1 MRCEETSEMAA
12 ETTTLRQLLDAGQ
25 SPWLDNISRVMLRD
39 GAFQA
44 LLDRGIVGMTS
55 NPSIFQKAIGGS
67 DAYDD
72 ELRRLVRAGKDAAAI
87 YDDLVLDDIRAAA
100 ALLRPVYERTG
111 GRDGYVSIEVA
122 PALADDTERT
132 LREARRLFSYLNLP
146 NVMIKIPGTPAGIPA
161 IRQAIAD
168 GINVNVTLLFA
179 VANYRAVA
187 AAYIGGLEER
197 AAAGWSIGGIASVA
211 SFFVSRVDTAVDT
224 RLDAL
229 IARGADN
236 GARRELAALKGT
248 AAVANAVV
256 AYAAFREIFSGP
268 RWAALA
274 ARGAR
279 AQRPLWASTSMK
291 DPARRD
297 VCYVEEL
304 IGPDTVD
311 TMPDATIAAVLD
323 HGVVRRTLDADVAGA
338 RATLERLARAGV
350 DLDEV
355 TDALQRDGVAQFAAA
370 FDDLNRTIAAKR
382 AEMVAPAR

>member
-1 MRCEETSEMAA
+1 M
-12 ETTTLRQLLDAGQ
+12 TTTRTTLELLLDAGQ
-25 SPWLDNISRVMLRD
+25 SPWLDNITRTMLRD

-72 ELRRLVRAGKDAAAI
+72 ELQRLVRAGKDAAAI

-100 ALLRPVYERTG
+100 ALLRPTYERTD

-122 PALADDTERT
+122 PALADDTEKT

-168 GINVNVTLLFA
+168 GINVNVTLLFGVTGYRD
-179 VANYRAVA
+179 VAE
-187 AAYIGGLEER
+187 AYLAGLEER
-197 AAAGWSIGGIASVA
+197 AAAGWSLGRVASVA
-211 SFFVSRVDTAVDT
+211 SFFVSRVDAAVDA

-229 IARGADN
+229 LDALGGREADD
-236 GARRELAALKGT
+236 GTRREFTALKGT
-248 AAVANAVV
+248 AAIANATL
-256 AYAAFREIFSGP
+256 AYAAFREIFSSS
-268 RWAALA
+268 RWEALA
-274 ARGAR
+274 ALDAR
-279 AQRPLWASTSMK
+279 PQRPLWASTSMK
-291 DPARRD
+291 DSGRRD
-297 VCYVEEL
+297 VLYVEEL

-311 TMPDATIAAVLD
+311 TMPDATIAAFLD
-323 HGVVRRTLDADVAGA
+323 HGVVRRTLDADGAGA
-338 RATLERLARAGV
+338 RVTFDRLARAGV
-350 DLDEV
+350 DLGEV

-370 FDDLNRTIAAKR
+370 FDDLNKTIAAKR
-382 AEMVAPAR
+382 AGMLTHAG

>member
-1 MRCEETSEMAA
+1 MMTGHM
-12 ETTTLRQLLDAGQ
+12 TPLQQLLDQGQ
-25 SPWLDNISRVMLRD
+25 SPWLDNISRALLRD
-39 GAFQA
+39 GTFQA

-72 ELRRLVRAGKDAAAI
+72 ELRRLVRAGTSAADI

-132 LREARRLFSYLNLP
+132 LREARRLFSYLNRP
-146 NVMIKIPGTPAGIPA
+146 NVMIKIPGTPAGVPA

-179 VANYRAVA
+179 VESYRAVA
-187 AAYIGGLEER
+187 EAYLAGLEER

-229 IARGADN
+229 IEGAGDAARTAALG
-236 GARRELAALKGT
+236 ALKGT
-248 AAVANAVV
+248 AAIANARI
-256 AYAAFREIFSGP
+256 AYAAFAEVFAGP

-274 ARGAR
+274 AKGAR
-279 AQRPLWASTSMK
+279 TQRPLWASTSVK
-291 DPARRD
+291 TPGVRD
-297 VCYVEEL
+297 VRYVEEL

-323 HGVVRRTLDADVAGA
+323 HGVVRRTLDADIAGA
-338 RATLERLARAGV
+338 RATLDRLARAGIH
-350 DLDEV
+350 LDEI
-355 TDALQRDGVAQFAAA
+355 TERLQRDGVAQFAAA
-370 FDDLNRTIAAKR
+370 FDDLNRTITAKR
-382 AEMVAPAR
+382 ADMLAPTR

>member
-1 MRCEETSEMAA
+1 MAA
-12 ETTTLRQLLDAGQ
+12 DKTTLQRLLDQGQ
-25 SPWLDNISRVMLRD
+25 SPWLDNISRAMLRD
-39 GAFQA
+39 GSFQA

-67 DAYDD
+67 GAYDD
-72 ELRRLVRAGKDAAAI
+72 ELRRLVRAGTSAADI

-132 LREARRLFSYLNLP
+132 LREARRIFSYLNLP
-146 NVMIKIPGTPAGIPA
+146 NVMIKIPGTPAGLPA
-161 IRQAIAD
+161 IQQAIAD

-197 AAAGWSIGGIASVA
+197 AAAGWSIGSIASVA
-211 SFFVSRVDTAVDT
+211 SFFVSRVDTAVDA

-229 IARGADN
+229 IARGADDTT
-236 GARRELAALKGT
+236 RREMTALKGT
-248 AAVANAVV
+248 AAIANAVV
-256 AYAAFREIFSGP
+256 AYAAFQEIFSGP
-268 RWAALA
+268 RWEALA
-274 ARGAR
+274 AQGAR

-291 DPARRD
+291 DPTRRD
-297 VCYVEEL
+297 VRYVEEL
-304 IGPDTVD
+304 IGRDTVD

-323 HGVVRRTLDADVAGA
+323 HGEVRRTLDADVTGA
-338 RATLERLARAGV
+338 RASLDRLARAGV
-350 DLDEV
+350 ALDEV

-370 FDDLNRTIAAKR
+370 FDDLNTTIAAR
-382 AEMVAPAR
+382 REEMLASAR

>member
-1 MRCEETSEMAA
+1 MTS
-12 ETTTLRQLLDAGQ
+12 TKTTLQQLLDAGQ
-25 SPWLDNISRVMLRD
+25 SPWLDNISRALLRD

-72 ELRRLVRAGKDAAAI
+72 ELRRLVRAGKSAADI

-146 NVMIKIPGTPAGIPA
+146 NVMIKIPGTSAGIPA

-179 VANYRAVA
+179 VENYRAVA
-187 AAYIGGLEER
+187 EAYLGGLEER

-229 IARGADN
+229 IGATTGSHAEEV
-236 GARRELAALKGT
+236 GALEGT
-248 AAVANAVV
+248 AAIANARL
-256 AYAAFREIFSGP
+256 AYAAYAEIVAGP

-274 ARGAR
+274 AQGAR
-279 AQRPLWASTSMK
+279 TQRPLWASTSVKAPGM
-291 DPARRD
+291 RD
-297 VCYVEEL
+297 VRYVEEL

-311 TMPDATIAAVLD
+311 TMPDATIADFLD

-338 RATLERLARAGV
+338 RATLDRLARTGV

-382 AEMVAPAR
+382 AQMLEPTR

>member
-1 MRCEETSEMAA
+1 MTATR
-12 ETTTLRQLLDAGQ
+12 TTLEILRDAGQ
-25 SPWLDNISRVMLRD
+25 SPWLDNISRAMLKN

-72 ELRRLVRAGKDAAAI
+72 ELQRLVRAGKDAAAI

-111 GRDGYVSIEVA
+111 GGDGYVSIEVA
-122 PALADDTERT
+122 PALADDTGRT

-146 NVMIKIPGTPAGIPA
+146 NVMIKIPGTPAGVPA

-179 VANYRAVA
+179 IAGYRAVA
-187 AAYIGGLEER
+187 EAYLAGLEER
-197 AAAGWSIGGIASVA
+197 AAAGWSLTNVASVA
-211 SFFVSRVDTAVDT
+211 SFFVSRVDTAVDK

-229 IARGADN
+229 IAGAGDR
-236 GARRELAALKGT
+236 ARADELRALRGT
-248 AAVANAVV
+248 AAIANATL
-256 AYAAFREIFSGP
+256 AYAAFGEIFSGP
-268 RWAALA
+268 RWEALA
-274 ARGAR
+274 AKGAR

-291 DPARRD
+291 DLGRRD
-297 VCYVEEL
+297 VLYVEEL

-311 TMPDATIAAVLD
+311 TMPDATIAAFLD
-323 HGVVRRTLDADVAGA
+323 HGAVRRTLDADVAGA
-338 RATLERLARAGV
+338 RATLDRLGHVGV
-350 DLDEV
+350 DMDEV

-370 FDDLNRTIAAKR
+370 FDDLNKTIAAKR
-382 AEMVAPAR
+382 ERMLAAAR

>member
-1 MRCEETSEMAA
+1 MVSDK
-12 ETTTLRQLLDAGQ
+12 TTLQRLREAGQ
-25 SPWLDNISRVMLRD
+25 SPWLDNISRALLQD

-44 LLDRGIVGMTS
+44 LLAQGIVGMTS

-72 ELRRLVRAGKDAAAI
+72 ELRRLVRADRSAADI

-132 LREARRLFSYLNLP
+132 LREARRIFSYLNLP
-146 NVMIKIPGTPAGIPA
+146 NVMIKIPGTPAGLPA

-197 AAAGWSIGGIASVA
+197 AAAGWSIGSIASVA
-211 SFFVSRVDTAVDT
+211 SFFVSRVDTAVDA

-229 IARGADN
+229 IARGADDTT
-236 GARRELAALKGT
+236 RREMTALKGT
-248 AAVANAVV
+248 AAIANAVV
-256 AYAAFREIFSGP
+256 AYAAFQEIFSGP
-268 RWAALA
+268 RWEALA
-274 ARGAR
+274 AQGAR

-291 DPARRD
+291 DPTRRD
-297 VCYVEEL
+297 VRYVEEL
-304 IGPDTVD
+304 IGRDTVD

-323 HGVVRRTLDADVAGA
+323 HGEVRRTLDADVTGA
-338 RATLERLARAGV
+338 RASLDRLARAGV
-350 DLDEV
+350 ALDEV

-370 FDDLNRTIAAKR
+370 FDDLNTTIAAR
-382 AEMVAPAR
+382 REEMLASAR

>member
-1 MRCEETSEMAA
+1 MASDK
-12 ETTTLRQLLDAGQ
+12 TTLQQLLDQGQ

-44 LLDRGIVGMTS
+44 LLDRGIVGLTS

-72 ELRRLVRAGKDAAAI
+72 ELRRLVRAGKSAADI

-100 ALLRPVYERTG
+100 ALLRPVYEGTG

-132 LREARRLFSYLNLP
+132 LREARRLFSYLNRP

-161 IRQAIAD
+161 IRQAIAN

-179 VANYRAVA
+179 VESYRAVA
-187 AAYIGGLEER
+187 EAYLAGLEER

-211 SFFVSRVDTAVDT
+211 SFFVSRVDTAVDK

-229 IARGADN
+229 IEGADDA
-236 GARRELAALKGT
+236 ARTAALGALKGT
-248 AAVANAVV
+248 AAIANARV
-256 AYAAFREIFSGP
+256 AYAAFGEVFAGP

-274 ARGAR
+274 AKGAR
-279 AQRPLWASTSMK
+279 TQRPLWASTSVK
-291 DPARRD
+291 TPGVRD
-297 VCYVEEL
+297 VRYVEEL

-338 RATLERLARAGV
+338 RAALERLARAGIA
-350 DLDEV
+350 LDEI
-355 TDALQRDGVAQFAAA
+355 TERLQRDGVAQFAAA

-382 AEMVAPAR
+382 TEMTAPALTDGH

>member
-1 MRCEETSEMAA
+1 MTATR
-12 ETTTLRQLLDAGQ
+12 TTLEILRDAGQ
-25 SPWLDNISRVMLRD
+25 SPWLDNISRAMLKN

-55 NPSIFQKAIGGS
+55 NPSIFQQAIGGS

-72 ELRRLVRAGKDAAAI
+72 ELQRLVRAGKDAAAI

-111 GRDGYVSIEVA
+111 GGDGYVSIEVA
-122 PALADDTERT
+122 PALADDTGRT

-146 NVMIKIPGTPAGIPA
+146 NVMIKIPGTPAGVPA

-179 VANYRAVA
+179 IAGYRAVA
-187 AAYIGGLEER
+187 EAYLAGLEER
-197 AAAGWSIGGIASVA
+197 AAAGWSLTNVASVA
-211 SFFVSRVDTAVDT
+211 SFFVSRVDTAVDK

-229 IARGADN
+229 IAGAGDR
-236 GARRELAALKGT
+236 ARADELRALRGT
-248 AAVANAVV
+248 AAIANATL
-256 AYAAFREIFSGP
+256 AYAAFGEIFSGP
-268 RWAALA
+268 RWEALA
-274 ARGAR
+274 AKGAR

-291 DPARRD
+291 DLGRRD
-297 VCYVEEL
+297 VLYVEEL

-311 TMPDATIAAVLD
+311 TMPDATIAAFLD
-323 HGVVRRTLDADVAGA
+323 HGAVRRTLDADVAGA
-338 RATLERLARAGV
+338 RATLDRLGHVGV
-350 DLDEV
+350 DMDEV

-370 FDDLNRTIAAKR
+370 FDDLNKTIAAKR
-382 AEMVAPAR
+382 ERMLAAAR

>member
-1 MRCEETSEMAA
+1 MASDK
-12 ETTTLRQLLDAGQ
+12 TTLQQLLDQGQ

-72 ELRRLVRAGKDAAAI
+72 ELRRLVRAGKSAADI

-100 ALLRPVYERTG
+100 ALLRPVYEGTG

-132 LREARRLFSYLNLP
+132 LREARRLFSYLNRP

-161 IRQAIAD
+161 IRQAIAN

-179 VANYRAVA
+179 VESYRAVA
-187 AAYIGGLEER
+187 EAYLAGLEER

-211 SFFVSRVDTAVDT
+211 SFFVSRVDTAVDK

-229 IARGADN
+229 IEGADDA
-236 GARRELAALKGT
+236 ARTAALGALKGT
-248 AAVANAVV
+248 AAIANARV
-256 AYAAFREIFSGP
+256 AYAAFGEVFAGP

-274 ARGAR
+274 AKGAR
-279 AQRPLWASTSMK
+279 TQRPLWASTSVK
-291 DPARRD
+291 TPGVRD
-297 VCYVEEL
+297 VRYVEEL

-338 RATLERLARAGV
+338 RAALERLARAGIA
-350 DLDEV
+350 LDEI
-355 TDALQRDGVAQFAAA
+355 TERLQRDGVAQFAAA

-382 AEMVAPAR
+382 TEMTAPALTDGH

>member
-1 MRCEETSEMAA
+1 MASDK
-12 ETTTLRQLLDAGQ
+12 TTLQQLLDQGQ

-44 LLDRGIVGMTS
+44 LLDRGIVGLTS

-72 ELRRLVRAGKDAAAI
+72 ELRRLVRAGKSAADI

-100 ALLRPVYERTG
+100 ALLRPVYEGTG

-132 LREARRLFSYLNLP
+132 LREARCLFSYLNRP

-161 IRQAIAD
+161 IRQAIAN

-179 VANYRAVA
+179 IENYRAVA
-187 AAYIGGLEER
+187 EAYLAGLEER
-197 AAAGWSIGGIASVA
+197 AAAGWSLGGIASVA
-211 SFFVSRVDTAVDT
+211 SFFVSRVDTAVDK

-229 IARGADN
+229 IEGADDA
-236 GARRELAALKGT
+236 ARTAALGALKGT
-248 AAVANAVV
+248 AAIANARV
-256 AYAAFREIFSGP
+256 AYAAFGEVFAGP

-274 ARGAR
+274 AKGAR
-279 AQRPLWASTSMK
+279 TQRPLWASTSVK
-291 DPARRD
+291 TPGVRD
-297 VCYVEEL
+297 VRYVEEL

-338 RATLERLARAGV
+338 RAALERLARAGIA
-350 DLDEV
+350 LDEI
-355 TDALQRDGVAQFAAA
+355 TERLQRDGVAQFAAA

-382 AEMVAPAR
+382 TEMTAPALTDGH

>member
-1 MRCEETSEMAA
+1 MTGHM
-12 ETTTLRQLLDAGQ
+12 TPLQYLRDQGQ
-25 SPWLDNISRVMLRD
+25 SPWLDNISRALLRD

-44 LLDRGIVGMTS
+44 LLDQGIVGMTS
-55 NPSIFQKAIGGS
+55 NPSIFQKAIGGA

-72 ELRRLVRAGKDAAAI
+72 ELRRLVRAGKSAADI

-179 VANYRAVA
+179 IANYRAVA
-187 AAYIGGLEER
+187 EAYIGGLEER
-197 AAAGWSIGGIASVA
+197 AAAGWSLGGIASVA
-211 SFFVSRVDTAVDT
+211 SFFVSRVDTAVDKK
-224 RLDAL
+224 LDAL
-229 IARGADN
+229 SGAAT
-236 GARRELAALKGT
+236 GARKEELGVLKGT
-248 AAVANAVV
+248 AAIANATL
-256 AYAAFREIFSGP
+256 AYAAYAEIVAGP
-268 RWAALA
+268 RWGALA
-274 ARGAR
+274 AQGAR
-279 AQRPLWASTSMK
+279 TQRPLWASTSMK
-291 DPARRD
+291 EPSRRD
-297 VCYVEEL
+297 VRYVEEL

-323 HGVVRRTLDADVAGA
+323 HGVVRRTLDANVAGA
-338 RATLERLARAGV
+338 RATFDRLTRAGI

-355 TDALQRDGVAQFAAA
+355 TAALQRDGVAQFAAA
-370 FDDLNRTIAAKR
+370 FDDLNQTIAAKR
-382 AEMVAPAR
+382 AEMLAPAR

>member
-1 MRCEETSEMAA
+1 MASDK
-12 ETTTLRQLLDAGQ
+12 TTLQQLLDQGQ

-72 ELRRLVRAGKDAAAI
+72 ELRRLVRAGKSAADI

-100 ALLRPVYERTG
+100 ALLRPVYEGTG

-132 LREARRLFSYLNLP
+132 LREARRLFSYLNRP

-161 IRQAIAD
+161 IRQAIAN

-179 VANYRAVA
+179 VESYRAVA
-187 AAYIGGLEER
+187 EAYLAGLEER

-211 SFFVSRVDTAVDT
+211 SFFVSRVDTAVDK

-229 IARGADN
+229 IEGADDA
-236 GARRELAALKGT
+236 ARTAALGALKGT
-248 AAVANAVV
+248 AAIANARV
-256 AYAAFREIFSGP
+256 AYAAFGEVFAGP
-268 RWAALA
+268 RWAALVA
-274 ARGAR
+274 KGAR
-279 AQRPLWASTSMK
+279 TQRPLWASTSVK
-291 DPARRD
+291 TPGVRD
-297 VCYVEEL
+297 VRYVEEL

-338 RATLERLARAGV
+338 RAALERLARAGIA
-350 DLDEV
+350 LDEI
-355 TDALQRDGVAQFAAA
+355 TERLQRDGVAQFAAA

-382 AEMVAPAR
+382 TEMTAPALTDGH

>member
-1 MRCEETSEMAA
+1 MASDK
-12 ETTTLRQLLDAGQ
+12 TTLQQLLDQGQ

-72 ELRRLVRAGKDAAAI
+72 ELRRLVRAGKSAADI

-100 ALLRPVYERTG
+100 ALLRPVYEGTG

-132 LREARRLFSYLNLP
+132 LREARRLFSYLNRP
-146 NVMIKIPGTPAGIPA
+146 SVMIKIPGTPAGIPA
-161 IRQAIAD
+161 IRQAIAN

-179 VANYRAVA
+179 VESYRAVA
-187 AAYIGGLEER
+187 EAYLAGLEER

-211 SFFVSRVDTAVDT
+211 SFFVSRVDTAVDK

-229 IARGADN
+229 IEGADDA
-236 GARRELAALKGT
+236 ARTAALGALKGT
-248 AAVANAVV
+248 AAIANARV
-256 AYAAFREIFSGP
+256 AYAAFGEVFAGP

-274 ARGAR
+274 AKGAR
-279 AQRPLWASTSMK
+279 TQRPLWASTSVK
-291 DPARRD
+291 TPGVRD
-297 VCYVEEL
+297 VRYVEEL

-338 RATLERLARAGV
+338 RAALERLARAGIA
-350 DLDEV
+350 LDEI
-355 TDALQRDGVAQFAAA
+355 TERLQRDGVAQFAAA

-382 AEMVAPAR
+382 TEMTAPALTDGH

>member
-1 MRCEETSEMAA
+1 MASDK
-12 ETTTLRQLLDAGQ
+12 TTLQQLLDQGQ

-44 LLDRGIVGMTS
+44 LLDRGIVGLTS

-72 ELRRLVRAGKDAAAI
+72 ELRRLVRAGKSAADI

-100 ALLRPVYERTG
+100 ALLRPVYEGTG

-132 LREARRLFSYLNLP
+132 LREARRLFSYLNRP

-161 IRQAIAD
+161 IRQAIAN

-179 VANYRAVA
+179 IENYRAVA
-187 AAYIGGLEER
+187 EAYLAGLEER
-197 AAAGWSIGGIASVA
+197 AAAGWSLGGIASVA
-211 SFFVSRVDTAVDT
+211 SFFVSRVDTAVDK

-229 IARGADN
+229 IEGADDA
-236 GARRELAALKGT
+236 ARTAALGALKGT
-248 AAVANAVV
+248 AAIANARV
-256 AYAAFREIFSGP
+256 AYAAFGEVFAGP

-274 ARGAR
+274 AKGAR
-279 AQRPLWASTSMK
+279 TQRPLWASTSVK
-291 DPARRD
+291 TPGVRD
-297 VCYVEEL
+297 VRYVEEL

-338 RATLERLARAGV
+338 RAALERLARAGIA
-350 DLDEV
+350 LDEI
-355 TDALQRDGVAQFAAA
+355 TERLQRDGVAQFAAA

-382 AEMVAPAR
+382 TEMTAPALTDGH

>member
-1 MRCEETSEMAA
+1 MTGHM
-12 ETTTLRQLLDAGQ
+12 TPLQQLFDQGQ
-25 SPWLDNISRVMLRD
+25 SPWLDNISRALLRD
-39 GAFQA
+39 GTFQA
-44 LLDRGIVGMTS
+44 LLDQGIVGMTS
-55 NPSIFQKAIGGS
+55 NPSIFQKAIGGG

-72 ELRRLVRAGKDAAAI
+72 ELQRLARAGTSAAAI

-161 IRQAIAD
+161 IRQAIVD

-179 VANYRAVA
+179 VTNYRAVA
-187 AAYIGGLEER
+187 AAYLAGLEER
-197 AAAGWSIGGIASVA
+197 AAAGWSIGGIASVV
-211 SFFVSRVDTAVDT
+211 SFFVSRVDTAVDK

-229 IARGADN
+229 IGAAT
-236 GARRELAALKGT
+236 GARKEELGGLKGT

-297 VCYVEEL
+297 VRYVEEL

-338 RATLERLARAGV
+338 RATLERLARAGI
-350 DLDEV
+350 DLGEV

>member
-1 MRCEETSEMAA
+1 MASDK
-12 ETTTLRQLLDAGQ
+12 TTLQRLLDAGQ
-25 SPWLDNISRVMLRD
+25 SPWLDNISRTMLRD

-55 NPSIFQKAIGGS
+55 NPSIFQQAIGGS
-67 DAYDD
+67 SAYDD
-72 ELRRLVRAGKDAAAI
+72 ELRRLVRAGTSAADI

-100 ALLRPVYERTG
+100 ALLRPVYEGTG

-146 NVMIKIPGTPAGIPA
+146 NVMIKIPGTPAGVPA

-179 VANYRAVA
+179 IEGYRAVA
-187 AAYIGGLEER
+187 EAYLAGLEER
-197 AAAGWSIGGIASVA
+197 AAAGWSITPIASVA
-211 SFFVSRVDTAVDT
+211 SFFVSRVDTAVDK

-229 IARGADN
+229 IAGTGD
-236 GARRELAALKGT
+236 GARQAELRALRGT
-248 AAVANAVV
+248 AAIANATL
-256 AYAAFREIFSGP
+256 AYAAFGEIFAGP
-268 RWAALA
+268 RWEALA
-274 ARGAR
+274 AQGAR

-291 DPARRD
+291 DPSRRD
-297 VCYVEEL
+297 VRYVEEL

-311 TMPDATIAAVLD
+311 TMPDATIAAFLD
-323 HGVVRRTLDADVAGA
+323 HGAVRRTLDADVAGA
-338 RATLERLARAGV
+338 RATLDRLARAGV

-355 TDALQRDGVAQFAAA
+355 TAALQRDGVAQFAAA

-382 AEMVAPAR
+382 AQMMAAAR

>member
-1 MRCEETSEMAA
+1 MTADKTM
-12 ETTTLRQLLDAGQ
+12 LQQLLDQGQ
-25 SPWLDNISRVMLRD
+25 SPWLDNISRALLRD
-39 GAFQA
+39 GTFQA

-55 NPSIFQKAIGGS
+55 NPSIFQKAIGDS

-72 ELRRLVRAGKDAAAI
+72 ELRRLVRAGRSAADI

-100 ALLRPVYERTG
+100 ALLRPVYEGTG

-146 NVMIKIPGTPAGIPA
+146 NVMIKIPGTPAGLPA

-187 AAYIGGLEER
+187 AAYLGGLEER

-229 IARGADN
+229 IARAADD
-236 GARRELAALKGT
+236 GARRELTALKGT

-291 DPARRD
+291 DPAQRD
-297 VCYVEEL
+297 VRYVEAL

-338 RATLERLARAGV
+338 RATLDRLARAGIAP
-350 DLDEV
+350 
-355 TDALQRDGVAQFAAA
+355 TTSAPPQRTH
-370 FDDLNRTIAAKR
+370 RPPR
-382 AEMVAPAR
+382 ARGHCA

>member
-1 MRCEETSEMAA
+1 MAA
-12 ETTTLRQLLDAGQ
+12 HKTTLQQLVDAGQ
-25 SPWLDNISRVMLRD
+25 SPWLDNISRALLRD
-39 GAFQA
+39 GTFQA
-44 LLDRGIVGMTS
+44 LLDQGIVGMTS

-100 ALLRPVYERTG
+100 ALLRPTYERTG
-111 GRDGYVSIEVA
+111 GGDGYVSIEVA
-122 PALADDTERT
+122 PALADDTAAT

-179 VANYRAVA
+179 VATYRDVA
-187 AAYIGGLEER
+187 AAYIAGLEER
-197 AAAGWSIGGIASVA
+197 AAAGWSLGSSASVA
-211 SFFVSRVDTAVDT
+211 SFFVSRIDTAVDT

-229 IARGADN
+229 SGDAT
-236 GARRELAALKGT
+236 GARREEVDTLKGT
-248 AAVANAVV
+248 VAIANATL
-256 AYAAFREIFSGP
+256 AYAAYGEIFSGP
-268 RWAALA
+268 RWEALT

-279 AQRPLWASTSMK
+279 PQRPLWASTSMK
-291 DPARRD
+291 TPGVRD
-297 VCYVEEL
+297 VRYVEAL

-311 TMPDATIAAVLD
+311 TLPDATIAAFLA
-323 HGVVRRTLDADVAGA
+323 HGVVRRTLDADVEGA
-338 RATLERLARAGV
+338 RATLDRLARAGIH
-350 DLDEV
+350 LDEI
-355 TDALQRDGVAQFAAA
+355 TERLQRDGVAQFAAA

-382 AEMVAPAR
+382 AEMLAHAG

>member
-1 MRCEETSEMAA
+1 MTGHM
-12 ETTTLRQLLDAGQ
+12 TPLQHLREQGQ
-25 SPWLDNISRVMLRD
+25 SLWLDNISRALLRD
-39 GAFQA
+39 GTFQA
-44 LLDRGIVGMTS
+44 LLDQGIVGMTS
-55 NPSIFQKAIGGS
+55 NPSIFQKAIGDA

-72 ELRRLVRAGKDAAAI
+72 ELRRLVRAGTSAADI

-179 VANYRAVA
+179 IKNYRAVA
-187 AAYIGGLEER
+187 EAYIGGLEER

-229 IARGADN
+229 SGAAT
-236 GARRELAALKGT
+236 GSRAEEVGALKGT
-248 AAVANAVV
+248 AAIANARL
-256 AYAAFREIFSGP
+256 AYAAYAEIVAGP

-274 ARGAR
+274 AQGAR
-279 AQRPLWASTSMK
+279 TQRPLWASTSVKM
-291 DPARRD
+291 PGVRD
-297 VCYVEEL
+297 VRYVEEL

-323 HGVVRRTLDADVAGA
+323 HGVVRRTLDANVAGA
-338 RATLERLARAGV
+338 RATLDRLARVGV

-355 TDALQRDGVAQFAAA
+355 TAALQRDGVAQFAAA